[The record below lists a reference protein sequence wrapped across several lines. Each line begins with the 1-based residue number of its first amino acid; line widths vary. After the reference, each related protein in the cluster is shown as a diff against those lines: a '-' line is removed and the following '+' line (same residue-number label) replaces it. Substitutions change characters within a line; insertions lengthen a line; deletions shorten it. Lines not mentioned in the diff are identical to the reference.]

1 VGLNVIQQK
10 LNHMEIDIRLYGIHL
25 HIIQKKFNHMEI
37 DIRLYI
43 DTLYIDI
50 HLYMYMG
57 WGGYDE

>member
-1 VGLNVIQQK
+1 
-10 LNHMEIDIRLYGIHL
+10 MEIDIRLYGIHL